1 MRSAF
6 KPAPSSAGAAPP
18 LMTSKATSFSLAA
31 TTSTEL
37 RTQIESLNAVS
48 ALNPACLALNEKFLE
63 MLAEEVARAAEED
76 ALLGGPPRPYS
87 PAEDNRSAEEVARS
101 AAEEAIRA
109 EQAALRAEEEA
120 ILAEEAALRAAEEA
134 AEEEALRAEE
144 EALRAEEAA
153 ERAAAER
160 EAEQAARKEARAAAL
175 AAYRDKKRRECEVAV
190 KDGLPPQA
198 EPGQTAS
205 ELQRRGDENDT
216 ETADPASKESP
227 SPQLPSPDGSTLND
241 SLPTPSP
248 RFKDSPLHNPN
259 PSASSGGPLSSSA
272 PGSLPSVRRLQNP
285 SPLAARPQ
293 PGFPQP
299 EPEAMMPSG
308 EEGLDN
314 QVNIIEPASHQPRPL
329 LLVQESMG
337 VASSGLTELCAAAA
351 SGLENSVHEL
361 LERGADP
368 NDAGHDLRVP
378 PLCRAAAAGSL
389 GTVALLLDKKAHPSA
404 TNGFGST
411 ALHFAAAKGH
421 ETIIQHL
428 VLHGAK
434 LELKNKFG
442 DTALS
447 TAALQNQSSACGLL
461 IDLRA
466 DVGCKRNNGWT
477 PLHLAASCGHTDV
490 CDVLCARG
498 HANLEARG
506 QDDVRPLM
514 LAVAS
519 GHHFT
524 STRLLE
530 NSANIL
536 SKSRHGRTALHFAAA
551 SGNHGCCELLL
562 ERGGLKLAALNDVQ
576 GASAVEYARRSGHA
590 RLADAIA
597 GGVIES
603 PVAISLRN
611 FWPRWP

>member
-63 MLAEEVARAAEED
+63 MLAEEVSRAAEED

-134 AEEEALRAEE
+134 AEEEALCAEE

-190 KDGLPPQA
+190 KDGDSDGLPPQA

-216 ETADPASKESP
+216 ETADPPSKESP

-447 TAALQNQSSACGLL
+447 TAALQNQSAACGLL

-466 DVGCKRNNGWT
+466 DVGCKRNKGWT
-477 PLHLAASCGHTDV
+477 PLHLAASCGHTAV

-603 PVAISLRN
+603 PLAPISRLLE
-611 FWPRWP
+611 

>member
-1 MRSAF
+1 
-6 KPAPSSAGAAPP
+6 
-18 LMTSKATSFSLAA
+18 
-31 TTSTEL
+31 
-37 RTQIESLNAVS
+37 
-48 ALNPACLALNEKFLE
+48 
-63 MLAEEVARAAEED
+63 
-76 ALLGGPPRPYS
+76 
-87 PAEDNRSAEEVARS
+87 
-101 AAEEAIRA
+101 
-109 EQAALRAEEEA
+109 
-120 ILAEEAALRAAEEA
+120 
-134 AEEEALRAEE
+134 
-144 EALRAEEAA
+144 
-153 ERAAAER
+153 
-160 EAEQAARKEARAAAL
+160 
-175 AAYRDKKRRECEVAV
+175 
-190 KDGLPPQA
+190 
-198 EPGQTAS
+198 
-205 ELQRRGDENDT
+205 
-216 ETADPASKESP
+216 
-227 SPQLPSPDGSTLND
+227 
-241 SLPTPSP
+241 
-248 RFKDSPLHNPN
+248 
-259 PSASSGGPLSSSA
+259 
-272 PGSLPSVRRLQNP
+272 
-285 SPLAARPQ
+285 
-293 PGFPQP
+293 
-299 EPEAMMPSG
+299 MPSG

-314 QVNIIEPASHQPRPL
+314 QANVIEPAAHQRTPL

-337 VASSGLTELCAAAA
+337 TASSGLTELCAAAA
-351 SGLENSVHEL
+351 SGLEESVYEL
-361 LERGADP
+361 LEGGADP

-447 TAALQNQSSACGLL
+447 IAALQNQSAACGLL

-466 DVGCKRNNGWT
+466 DVGCKRNKGWT
-477 PLHLAASCGHTDV
+477 PLHLAASCGHTAV

-536 SKSRHGRTALHFAAA
+536 STSRHGRTALHFAAA

-562 ERGGLKLAALNDVQ
+562 ERGGLKLVALNDVQ

-597 GGVIES
+597 GGVIGS
-603 PVAISLRN
+603 PARTTASGERMQVAISPRN

>member
-1 MRSAF
+1 
-6 KPAPSSAGAAPP
+6 
-18 LMTSKATSFSLAA
+18 L
-31 TTSTEL
+31 
-37 RTQIESLNAVS
+37 Q
-48 ALNPACLALNEKFLE
+48 
-63 MLAEEVARAAEED
+63 AEEE
-76 ALLGGPPRPYS
+76 
-87 PAEDNRSAEEVARS
+87 
-101 AAEEAIRA
+101 
-109 EQAALRAEEEA
+109 ALRAEE
-120 ILAEEAALRAAEEA
+120 AAA
-134 AEEEALRAEE
+134 ALRAEE

-160 EAEQAARKEARAAAL
+160 EAEQAARKEARASAL
-175 AAYRDKKRRECEVAV
+175 AAYRDKKRRESEVAV
-190 KDGLPPQA
+190 KDGYPPQA
-198 EPGQTAS
+198 DPGQTAS
-205 ELQRRGDENDT
+205 DLQRRGDENAT
-216 ETADPASKESP
+216 ETADPPSKGSP
-227 SPQLPSPDGSTLND
+227 SLQLPSPDGSTLND

-248 RFKDSPLHNPN
+248 RFKDSPLSNHNP
-259 PSASSGGPLSSSA
+259 SVSSGGTLPSPA
-272 PGSLPSVRRLQNP
+272 PASLPSVLRLQHP
-285 SPLAARPQ
+285 SQLAVRRQ
-293 PGFPQP
+293 PGLPQP

-314 QVNIIEPASHQPRPL
+314 QANVIEPAAHQRTPL

-337 VASSGLTELCAAAA
+337 TASSGLTELCAAAA
-351 SGLENSVHEL
+351 SGLEDSVYEL
-361 LERGADP
+361 LEGGADP

-447 TAALQNQSSACGLL
+447 IAALQNQSAACGLL

-466 DVGCKRNNGWT
+466 DVGCKRNKGWT
-477 PLHLAASCGHTDV
+477 PLHLAASCGHTAV

-536 SKSRHGRTALHFAAA
+536 STSRHGRTALHFAAA

-562 ERGGLKLAALNDVQ
+562 ERGGLKLVALNDVQ

-597 GGVIES
+597 GGVIGS
-603 PVAISLRN
+603 PARTTASGERMQVAISPRN

>member
-1 MRSAF
+1 M
-6 KPAPSSAGAAPP
+6 
-18 LMTSKATSFSLAA
+18 
-31 TTSTEL
+31 
-37 RTQIESLNAVS
+37 ESLTAVT
-48 ALNPACLALNEKFLE
+48 ALNPASLALNEKFLE
-63 MLAEEVARAAEED
+63 MLAEEVSRAAEED

-87 PAEDNRSAEEVARS
+87 PAEDTRSAEEVARS

-120 ILAEEAALRAAEEA
+120 ILAEEAALRAAEEE
-134 AEEEALRAEE
+134 AEEEALQAEE

-160 EAEQAARKEARAAAL
+160 EAEQAARKEARASAL
-175 AAYRDKKRRECEVAV
+175 AAYRDKKRRESEVAV
-190 KDGLPPQA
+190 KDGFPPQA
-198 EPGQTAS
+198 DPGQTAS
-205 ELQRRGDENDT
+205 DLQRRGDENAT
-216 ETADPASKESP
+216 ETADPPSKGSP

-248 RFKDSPLHNPN
+248 RFKDSPLSNHNP
-259 PSASSGGPLSSSA
+259 SVSSGGTLPSPA
-272 PGSLPSVRRLQNP
+272 PASLPSVLRLQNP
-285 SPLAARPQ
+285 SQLAVRRQ
-293 PGFPQP
+293 PGLPQP

-314 QVNIIEPASHQPRPL
+314 QANVIEPAAHQRTPL

-337 VASSGLTELCAAAA
+337 TASSGLTELCAAAA
-351 SGLENSVHEL
+351 SGLEDSVYEL
-361 LERGADP
+361 LEGGADP

-447 TAALQNQSSACGLL
+447 IAALQNQSAACGLL

-466 DVGCKRNNGWT
+466 DVGCKRNKGWT
-477 PLHLAASCGHTDV
+477 PLHLAASCGHTAV

-536 SKSRHGRTALHFAAA
+536 STSRHGRTALHFAAA

-562 ERGGLKLAALNDVQ
+562 ERGGLKLVALNDVQ

-597 GGVIES
+597 GGVIGS
-603 PVAISLRN
+603 PARTTASGERMQVAISPRN